1 MDELCVGR
9 IRRDGGNGFD
19 LDLAHDDRVALHMAE
34 APAVADDHGV
44 EDLLRFIL
52 RDGAGNDAAA
62 RIFTVEFDLHVALGV
77 LLAVGEQALRDDSLG
92 VLAADDLRLAHG
104 GVDAADLY
112 GFHLDARAFVKV
124 DDGGGVHHACAAA
137 VALAIVLFYVT
148 HVGVFG
154 DIERV
159 DAVVAALVAAGVV
172 DAAGCA
178 DLQTANCQCRGSRG
192 TPLAFAW
199 GVQGG
204 ILSRERMPPLFCAAT
219 GGEPQRPPCAASLFH
234 AMIFSQKKRK

>member
-1 MDELCVGR
+1 M
-9 IRRDGGNGFD
+9 
-19 LDLAHDDRVALHMAE
+19 
-34 APAVADDHGV
+34 
-44 EDLLRFIL
+44 
-52 RDGAGNDAAA
+52 
-62 RIFTVEFDLHVALGV
+62 

-172 DAAGCA
+172 DAAGCT

-204 ILSRERMPPLFCAAT
+204 ILSRERMPPSSARPQ
-219 GGEPQRPPCAASLFH
+219 GENLSVPLAQQAPFML
-234 AMIFSQKKRK
+234 